1 MTELNYK
8 KKDFTSDQDVKW
20 CPGCGDYS
28 VLSSLQLALTK
39 TGKKKEDIVCVSG
52 IGCSSR
58 FPYYMGTYGYHTIH
72 GRAPGFATGIK
83 VANPSLSVW
92 LITGDGDCLSIGG
105 NHFIHLLRRNVNIN
119 MLLFN
124 NEIYGLTKGQF
135 SPASKQGIVTKSSPY
150 GSLDRSFNPG
160 VLAFGSGATFICKT
174 LDTDPKH
181 MMEVMKEADL
191 HEGISFVEVFQNCVI
206 FNDGCHDEYTNRKTR
221 EDCAIYLKNGEP
233 MIFGKERN
241 KGIIFKDMKLQIVEI
256 GSEYKEEDLLVHD
269 KHNKNQSYLLLAAND
284 DVEMPKFY
292 GVILQEELVTFD
304 HQVNAQIEDVISKK
318 GKGDFN
324 ALLNSGETWIVE

>member
-8 KKDFTSDQDVKW
+8 KKDFASNQDVKW

-83 VANPSLSVW
+83 VANPDLSVW

-105 NHFIHLLRRNVNIN
+105 NHFIHVLRRNLDIN

-135 SPASKQGIVTKSSPY
+135 SPASKQGIVTKSSPF

-160 VLAFGSGATFICKT
+160 VLAFGSGATFISKT

-181 MMEVMKEADL
+181 MMEIMKEADL
-191 HEGISFVEVFQNCVI
+191 HKGISFVEVFQNCVI

-221 EDCAIYLKNGEP
+221 EDSAVFLKDGEP
-233 MIFGKERN
+233 MIFGKERD

-256 GSEYKEEDLLVHD
+256 GSEYKEEDLLKHD
-269 KHNKNQSYLLLAAND
+269 KTNKNQSYLLLAAND
-284 DVEMPKFY
+284 DSEMPKFY

-304 HQVNAQIEDVISKK
+304 HQVQAQVDDVVNKK
-318 GKGDFN
+318 GKGDFKT
-324 ALLNSGETWIVE
+324 LLNSGETWVVE